1 MFHSLFSFEVDFR
14 LWIWVEIAKDS
25 IVKGLSTSIYSFPD
39 LIEGSYLYVDKTAKI
54 HELIAEFKSQYFL
67 ARPRRFG
74 KSLLV
79 STLRAIFEGRR
90 ELFDGLDIS
99 ETDYNWQVFPVI
111 HLDLGSLAAR
121 GAAELDKELKH
132 KVLENAERLG
142 VRVDRE
148 FAYQAFESLV
158 TELAKSNQRVVIL
171 VDEYDKPILNH
182 LGQESVTEIQSA
194 LKTFYS
200 VIKTTESAQRFVLL
214 AGVSKFAQVSVFSDL
229 NNLTDL
235 TMDRRA
241 ASLLGYTQEE
251 LESNFQEYISALAE
265 TQGMNDSELLSKV
278 RHWYNGYR
286 FHAERPTVYN
296 PVSVMKLFQNKEF
309 RNYWFETG
317 TPSFLLRIL
326 NQRPVDLGN
335 MEVSEM
341 LLSSYDPL
349 KLEAIPLLLQTGYLT
364 IQEYIQDGF
373 TGRYALA
380 FPNKVVE
387 QAFSFW
393 LAVEY
398 SDMPAPD
405 VDS

>member
-1 MFHSLFSFEVDFR
+1 LFSFEVDFR

-25 IVKGLSTSIYSFPD
+25 FVKGLSTSIYSFPD
-39 LIEGSYLYVDKTAKI
+39 LIEGAYLYVDKTAKI

-158 TELAKSNQRVVIL
+158 TELAKSNQPVVIL

-200 VIKTTESAQRFVLL
+200 VIKPLSPRSVLC
-214 AGVSKFAQVSVFSDL
+214 
-229 NNLTDL
+229 
-235 TMDRRA
+235 
-241 ASLLGYTQEE
+241 
-251 LESNFQEYISALAE
+251 
-265 TQGMNDSELLSKV
+265 
-278 RHWYNGYR
+278 
-286 FHAERPTVYN
+286 
-296 PVSVMKLFQNKEF
+296 
-309 RNYWFETG
+309 
-317 TPSFLLRIL
+317 
-326 NQRPVDLGN
+326 
-335 MEVSEM
+335 
-341 LLSSYDPL
+341 
-349 KLEAIPLLLQTGYLT
+349 
-364 IQEYIQDGF
+364 
-373 TGRYALA
+373 
-380 FPNKVVE
+380 
-387 QAFSFW
+387 FW
-393 LAVEY
+393 RE
-398 SDMPAPD
+398 
-405 VDS
+405 